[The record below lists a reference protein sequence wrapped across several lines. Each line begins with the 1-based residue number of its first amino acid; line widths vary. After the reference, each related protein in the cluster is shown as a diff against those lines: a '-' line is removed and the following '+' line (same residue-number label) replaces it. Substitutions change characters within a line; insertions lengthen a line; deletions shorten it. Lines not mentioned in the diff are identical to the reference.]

1 MMLQLSPTQNH
12 LPELQ
17 RRLEAGW
24 RIEEPLLQRSV
35 LHGLHGR
42 QAVLEVV
49 LCKNGERSVLAL
61 CDDPDVQHF
70 VVKHRFDIL
79 EV

>member
-1 MMLQLSPTQNH
+1 MVAPTQNH
-12 LPELQ
+12 LPELR

-24 RIEEPLLQRSV
+24 HVEEPLLQRSV
-35 LHGLHGR
+35 LHGLNGR
-42 QAVLEVV
+42 QSVIEVV
-49 LCKNGERSVLAL
+49 ICRDDERSVLAL

-70 VVKHRFDIL
+70 VVEHRFDIL

>member
-1 MMLQLSPTQNH
+1 MLQHATTQNH

-17 RRLEAGW
+17 RRLAAGW
-24 RIEEPLLQRSV
+24 RVEEPLLQRSV
-35 LHGLHGR
+35 LHGIHGR

-49 LCKNGERSVLAL
+49 MYRAGERSVLAL
-61 CDDPDVQHF
+61 CDDPEIHRF
-70 VVKHRFDIL
+70 VVNHHFDIL